1 MKRNDIKN
9 AYDQMAPSPYAKDR
23 MLEKILDRS
32 VEVKMG
38 HSQIYEKI
46 PETRWWTIIPAVLAV
61 LVLVVGGIWM
71 FGGIHRVEEPV
82 YNDYIAPTQP
92 TDPTEETQSA
102 AYSETFE
109 SDDGTIEFAMNI
121 DESLTAEKLP
131 TFEVVPHQITA
142 EEAKRVALAIFGDAE
157 FYEKVPAL
165 EEFYTKAEI
174 QQKLDR
180 WSQYT
185 TREALDELYGDYM
198 TDYRE
203 KDFIEIINGFIERY
217 TEKYETAPEGNPYT
231 PCEWTFKN
239 GSVYSTPADELAGED
254 TSGWNDQI
262 EAQLYVGDVPFAF
275 SASNRDKEDFKV
287 NMLSACISTGISPS
301 GIDEE
306 IFKARLLRTE
316 EPTQEQ
322 IDAVKFKAQQ
332 MLQNMEMGEWYID
345 ECYVDSYQISDDV
358 FEYTICVNAV
368 PVLDGIPAVRVPQFT
383 ALRDAE
389 DPAVSNYYYADVE
402 FEFSANGALIWFMMY
417 SPIEIVESLD
427 SGAVMTVGQLMDKAK
442 EYMAATTS
450 ADYSWIPTVYS
461 GEDELCCRIDVNGL
475 DYSLTR
481 INADGETDRFY
492 YVPGITVSG
501 TLEYYEKESGKI
513 IYTIEDATLVNLD
526 GRNGAVIDG
535 LAE

>member
-9 AYDQMAPSPYAKDR
+9 AYDQMTPSPYAKDR

-121 DESLTAEKLP
+121 EESLTAEKLP

-142 EEAKRVALAIFGDAE
+142 EEAKRVAQAIFGDAE
-157 FYEKVPAL
+157 FYEKVPDL

-203 KDFIEIINGFIERY
+203 EDFLRIINSFIEEY
-217 TEKYETAPEGNPYT
+217 TEKYDTAPEENPYT

-254 TSGWNDQI
+254 TSEWNDNI
-262 EAQLYVGDVPFAF
+262 EAQLYVGDIPYRFC
-275 SASNRDKEDFKV
+275 ASNRDKEDFKV
-287 NMLSACISTGISPS
+287 NILSACISTGITPS

-306 IFKARLLRTE
+306 IFKARLLRTG

-322 IDAVKFKAQQ
+322 IDAVKAKAEE
-332 MLQNMEMGEWYID
+332 MLENMDMGKWFID
-345 ECYVDSYQISDDV
+345 ECYADSYQISDDV
-358 FEYTICVNAV
+358 LEYTVYVNAV
-368 PVLDGIPAVRVPQFT
+368 PVLDGIPAVRMPQFT
-383 ALRDAE
+383 ALRGE
-389 DPAVSNYYYADVE
+389 DPDMKNYYYADVE
-402 FEFSANGALIWFMMY
+402 FEFSANGDLISFSMY
-417 SPIEIVESLD
+417 SPIEIVDTMD
-427 SGAVMTVGQLMDKAK
+427 SGEVMTVGQLVDEAK
-442 EYMAATTS
+442 EYLAATNAS
-450 ADYSWIPTVYS
+450 NYSWIPAVYS
-461 GEDELCCRIDVNGL
+461 GDDELCCRIDVDGL

-481 INADGETDRFY
+481 INADGENFRFY
-492 YVPGITVSG
+492 YVPGLTITG
-501 TLEYYEKESGKI
+501 TVEY
-513 IYTIEDATLVNLD
+513 
-526 GRNGAVIDG
+526 
-535 LAE
+535 